1 MRSELELLRAEPR
14 SAIARA
20 RGKRAP
26 QNSVMSSLREWERV
40 LIYNL
45 VPCKVN
51 YFRVAAKL
59 SAGNKLVGP
68 PPYLP
73 PCTYA
78 LLALRLN
85 ANFSLQNVPKIP
97 LDSCLLT
104 AFSSGDS
111 CCSRPARCFGLSHI
125 RYILNARTPSRSEG
139 HFARSFLAFSFN
151 LIPYFLT
158 YLLTIGVM
166 PSLF

>member
-45 VPCKVN
+45 LPCEVN

-68 PPYLP
+68 PPYSP
-73 PCTYA
+73 PVTYA

-97 LDSCLLT
+97 LDSCLLKT
-104 AFSSGDS
+104 
-111 CCSRPARCFGLSHI
+111 
-125 RYILNARTPSRSEG
+125 
-139 HFARSFLAFSFN
+139 FN
-151 LIPYFLT
+151 
-158 YLLTIGVM
+158 
-166 PSLF
+166 